1 MIKVKA
7 KIIKTL
13 FSKDDY
19 RIFGLSPLQH
29 YEELELNNFH
39 NFSIAGNYPYLEEG
53 KEYELVIKKDSS
65 SKYPA
70 TYIVDSVP
78 SLTELDLNT
87 LTREESFDIL
97 MQVTSSKTIANN
109 LLDYDEHIIATL
121 VNKGKEAVDLKQIKG
136 VGEVY
141 ISAYERQLLDKY
153 KYYYIAQRFKNYKLD
168 VCDCK
173 NLINLFKT
181 ENEIENALKEN
192 PYYVLFMVLGKSF
205 SFSDRIILEARPE
218 LRDSDIRCE
227 AIMIDILNRN
237 EQEGSTRLN
246 GNILWR
252 ILKEDYDACEDWGKN
267 IKNIAQNSDLIYYDE
282 DSKDLAIKNTYLVEC
297 RIADFIKHKLANPI
311 RWDFEWEKFKKIKEG
326 FLTDEQSLVLKKLCE
341 ESLVIL
347 NASAGCVDCETEYF
361 NGSEWKKISDYK
373 EGEKVLQYNVET
385 KEATLTYPKKYIKEP
400 CDKMYH
406 FETVY
411 GINQTLSPEHII
423 PYYTANG
430 VFKTCT
436 AQDLYNKQNF
446 GNGFN
451 GKMITTFS
459 YSGEGID
466 LTDEEIKLM
475 CAVICD
481 GSFYTNDNENNSSYK
496 TCRFHIKKDRKKK
509 ALRELF
515 KELNTEWREKESAC
529 EGYTDFYITAPRR
542 EKEFTEY
549 WYNCTQHQLQV
560 ICDNIIQWDGN
571 IDYTKNN
578 KKRQRFST
586 NVLSTANFIQFAF
599 SACGYRS
606 NIYVND
612 RRGRE
617 KINKKTNKIYIDKTV
632 EYTVLITD
640 RVLCGLTND
649 KRTNHTK
656 TKIEVVKPT
665 DNYKYCFTVQSDYLV
680 LRRNNKIFITHNCGK
695 TSSMLAIIEML
706 EHYHK
711 TYKCITATG
720 KAAKRLSESINNRPT
735 STIHRAC
742 LGDNKISEDVLIV
755 DEHSFLSIELM
766 NMIINSIDNPDIK
779 VLLIGDLE
787 QIPNLSLG
795 KPIRDIVDSGIMD
808 ICELTKCFRFGVG
821 GVSTVSTIARQG
833 RPYIKPNEYDNKL
846 ITIGQDK
853 GYTFIPFENN
863 MEQIINVYEN
873 IRKKKHLKPEDIC
886 VITAYNIREFGTINV
901 NNAIQSVVNPPKPNE
916 EVIINEFVRNNCKY
930 SIIFRESDI
939 VMNTINNYNAIPL
952 ESYEQYINDES
963 GVLSLE
969 DLPKVSCMNGEIGKI
984 LSVEEGV
991 MKIQFDE
998 NIIVFDKNL
1007 ANNLLLAYAS
1017 NPYKMQGSQC
1027 KWVIMLTIPEQK
1039 KSLNRQLLYTTLTR
1053 AREGVIEIG
1062 NIQTQNNALGIEGDT
1077 DRSTWLL
1084 DLLKSND

>member
-168 VCDCK
+168 ICDCK

-205 SFSDRIILEARPE
+205 SFSDRIILEVRPE

-282 DSKDLAIKNTYLVEC
+282 DSKDLAIKNTYLIEC
-297 RIADFIKHKLANPI
+297 RIADFIKYKLANPI
-311 RWDFEWEKFKKIKEG
+311 HWDFEWEKFKKIKEG

-347 NASAGCVDCETEYF
+347 NASAG
-361 NGSEWKKISDYK
+361 
-373 EGEKVLQYNVET
+373 
-385 KEATLTYPKKYIKEP
+385 
-400 CDKMYH
+400 
-406 FETVY
+406 
-411 GINQTLSPEHII
+411 
-423 PYYTANG
+423 
-430 VFKTCT
+430 
-436 AQDLYNKQNF
+436 
-446 GNGFN
+446 
-451 GKMITTFS
+451 
-459 YSGEGID
+459 
-466 LTDEEIKLM
+466 
-475 CAVICD
+475 
-481 GSFYTNDNENNSSYK
+481 
-496 TCRFHIKKDRKKK
+496 
-509 ALRELF
+509 
-515 KELNTEWREKESAC
+515 
-529 EGYTDFYITAPRR
+529 
-542 EKEFTEY
+542 
-549 WYNCTQHQLQV
+549 
-560 ICDNIIQWDGN
+560 
-571 IDYTKNN
+571 
-578 KKRQRFST
+578 
-586 NVLSTANFIQFAF
+586 
-599 SACGYRS
+599 
-606 NIYVND
+606 
-612 RRGRE
+612 
-617 KINKKTNKIYIDKTV
+617 
-632 EYTVLITD
+632 
-640 RVLCGLTND
+640 
-649 KRTNHTK
+649 
-656 TKIEVVKPT
+656 
-665 DNYKYCFTVQSDYLV
+665 
-680 LRRNNKIFITHNCGK
+680 CGK

-742 LGDNKISEDVLIV
+742 LGNNKISEDVLII
-755 DEHSFLSIELM
+755 DEHSFLSVELM

-808 ICELTKCFRFGVG
+808 ICELTKCFRFGIG

-833 RPYIKPNEYDNKL
+833 RPYIKPNEYDNKP

-863 MEQIINVYEN
+863 MEQIISVYEN

-916 EVIINEFVRNNCKY
+916 EVIVNEFVRNNCRY
-930 SIIFRESDI
+930 SIIFREGDI
-939 VMNTINNYNAIPL
+939 VMNTVNNYNAIPL

-969 DLPKVSCMNGEIGKI
+969 DLSKVSCMNGEIGKI
-984 LSVEEGV
+984 LSVEEGI

-1027 KWVIMLTIPEQK
+1027 KWIIMLTIPEQK

-1062 NIQTQNNALGIEGDT
+1062 DIQTQNNALSTEGDT
-1077 DRSTWLL
+1077 YRSTWLL